1 MDWIKNLSL
10 KKSFFTII
18 TTSLIAAMVLSV
30 LFSSLCNALIDHFD
44 LYVTVPVEESSLDN
58 SEAIVPDN
66 SAIVITG
73 EGGTQ
78 TTYYYTYKVEPGY
91 SILSSLQIAM
101 PVVFVIVALICA
113 DIIFYRLKLKR
124 PIAILLD
131 SAERIQKQDLDF
143 EITGYASDELGELC
157 LAFESMRKT
166 LLSNN
171 RELWRQA
178 EERKR
183 LNAAFSHDLRNPV
196 TVLKGSAK
204 LLQKGIENGN
214 LNAENGKEPVELI
227 CQYAGRIEHYVEIMT
242 SAQKLEKLECKRNIY
257 DKENIQSELQ
267 SSLTILAEASGK
279 EIDITHSGTA
289 VQVYIDK
296 QFVYNTAENLI
307 SNALRYA
314 ENKVTVKIV
323 YQEKQMI
330 LTVCDDGNGFPA
342 TILRKGISPFSRNEI
357 SDSEH
362 FGMGLYICKLLC
374 EKHDGSLTIENMEHG
389 AKTTALFNF

>member
-1 MDWIKNLSL
+1 M
-10 KKSFFTII
+10 
-18 TTSLIAAMVLSV
+18 
-30 LFSSLCNALIDHFD
+30 
-44 LYVTVPVEESSLDN
+44 
-58 SEAIVPDN
+58 
-66 SAIVITG
+66 
-73 EGGTQ
+73 
-78 TTYYYTYKVEPGY
+78 
-91 SILSSLQIAM
+91 
-101 PVVFVIVALICA
+101 
-113 DIIFYRLKLKR
+113 
-124 PIAILLD
+124 
-131 SAERIQKQDLDF
+131 
-143 EITGYASDELGELC
+143 
-157 LAFESMRKT
+157 AFESMRKT

-214 LNAENGKEPVELI
+214 LNVDNGKEPIELI
-227 CQYAGRIEHYVEIMT
+227 CQYARRIEHYVEIMT
-242 SAQKLEKLECKRNIY
+242 SAQKLEKLECKRHIY
-257 DKENIQSELQ
+257 D
-267 SSLTILAEASGK
+267 K

-362 FGMGLYICKLLC
+362 FGVGLYICKLLC

-389 AKTTALFNF
+389 AKTTAVFNF

>member
-1 MDWIKNLSL
+1 MDWIKNMSL
-10 KKSFFTII
+10 KKSFFAII
-18 TTSLIAAMVLSV
+18 TASLIVAIVLSV
-30 LFSSLCNALIDHFD
+30 LFGGLCNALIDHFN

-58 SEAIVPDN
+58 SETIASDN
-66 SAIVITG
+66 SAVVISG
-73 EGGTQ
+73 EGGTR

-91 SILSSLQIAM
+91 SILSSLQIVI
-101 PVVFVIVALICA
+101 PVVLVVVALIYA

-157 LAFESMRKT
+157 SAFEMMRKT

-214 LNAENGKEPVELI
+214 LNAENGKEPVKLI

-242 SAQKLEKLECKRNIY
+242 SAQKLEELECKRNIY
-257 DKENIQSELQ
+257 DKENVQTELQ

-314 ENKVTVKIV
+314 ENKVTVKIA

-330 LTVCDDGNGFPA
+330 LIVCDDGNGFPA
-342 TILRKGISPFSRNEI
+342 TILRKGVSPFARNEI

-374 EKHDGSLTIENMEHG
+374 EKHGGSLTIENMEHG
-389 AKTTALFNF
+389 AKTTAVFNF